1 MLGVRIGD
9 LAGPA
14 SLHGVHGLQAVEQ
27 ADFAVQ
33 SAGDHGRERQR
44 PLGFDRAVKGYK
56 NTIQVQFSR
65 LFEYLIR

>member
-1 MLGVRIGD
+1 MLGIRIGD

-14 SLHGVHGLQAVEQ
+14 GLNGVHGLQAVEQ

-33 SAGDHGRERQR
+33 STGDHGREWQR
-44 PLGFDRAVKGYK
+44 PLGFDRTVKGYK